1 MKKYGIFYASSTGR
15 TAKAA
20 EAIAAALDI
29 PASDIHNVADTAPS
43 ELGSYDVAIL
53 GSPTY
58 AAGDMQPHMEDFI
71 DGAQALDLSGHKLA
85 FFGTGDD
92 TMSRTFCSAVGDM
105 AKALSHTGAV
115 QIGEFDARGYVF
127 DDSEAEIAP
136 GVYAGLLLD
145 DINHPDLTPGRIE
158 AWAAKL
164 RAE

>member
-15 TAKAA
+15 TARVA

-29 PASDIHNVADTAPS
+29 PADDIHNVADTAPS

-53 GSPTY
+53 GSPTH
-58 AAGDMQPHMEDFI
+58 PHDDFN

-92 TMSRTFCSAVGDM
+92 TMVRTFCSAVGDM

-115 QIGEFDARGYVF
+115 QIGEFDARGYIF
-127 DDSEAEIAP
+127 DDTEAEIAP

-145 DINHPDLTPGRIE
+145 EVNHPDLTPDRIK
-158 AWAAKL
+158 AWTAKL
-164 RAE
+164 RTE